1 MLALDPFL
9 DRIRPLLADHLHP
22 VYLVGGAV
30 RDALLG
36 RANHD
41 IDLIV
46 ATGAIALTFDLAHRL
61 GLAAYRLDDE
71 RDVGRIL
78 VPDNETALS
87 VTTLDIAR
95 FRGDSLADDLRA
107 RDFTINALAL
117 PVTART
123 ADAVIDHHGGLV
135 DLAAGRIRAIHDHSI
150 ADDPV
155 RALRAARF
163 VVQLGYAPT
172 EKTVAAIRAAGPLL
186 SGRTSP
192 ERIRDELTRLLGTD
206 APEQGVALLQ
216 TWGLL
221 AYALPDVAAM
231 DGVAQSAP
239 HHEGVLPHTLSVLR
253 SLVLVERIVDGAPV
267 EAAWAAEVGE
277 LLAPFRPAL
286 ITHLDATLDGGF
298 VGRRLLRWSA
308 LLHDVGKPAT
318 QTIDQAGRIRFLG
331 HDDAG
336 AALATKL
343 LNRLRFSSE
352 AVRRVRDTVAGHMRP
367 LYLANETHPP
377 SRRTVYRYYRALHA
391 AGIDVALLSLAD
403 HLATYNGPGPSESW
417 AALLAV
423 VGTLLDTYFNGYSE
437 TVAPP
442 RLLNGLEVME
452 LLGMEPG
459 RELGRLLA
467 ELEEAQAAGEVAT
480 REAAVD
486 FLRQTAAPK

>member
-1 MLALDPFL
+1 MLTLDPFL
-9 DRIRPLLADHLHP
+9 DRVRPLLADHPQP

-46 ATGAIALTFDLAHRL
+46 ATGAIALTFDLARRL
-61 GLAAYRLDDE
+61 GLPAYRLDDE

-78 VPDNETALS
+78 VPDST
-87 VTTLDIAR
+87 TTLDIAR

-117 PVTART
+117 PVAART
-123 ADAVIDHHGGLV
+123 ADAVIDLHGGLA
-135 DLAAGRIRAIHDHSI
+135 DLAAERLRTIHDHSI

-155 RALRAARF
+155 RALRAVRLAA
-163 VVQLGYAPT
+163 QLDFLMT
-172 EKTVAAIRAAGPLL
+172 DETVAKVRAAGPLL
-186 SGRTSP
+186 AARTSA
-192 ERIRDELTRLLGTD
+192 ERARDELGRLLSTD
-206 APEQGVALLQ
+206 APYDIIVALDEYD
-216 TWGLL
+216 LL
-221 AYALPDVAAM
+221 RYVLPEVAAM
-231 DGVAQSAP
+231 ADVAQSPP
-239 HHEGVLPHTLSVLR
+239 HREDVLSHTSGVM
-253 SLVLVERIVDGAPV
+253 D
-267 EAAWAAEVGE
+267 E
-277 LLAPFRPAL
+277 LLTVEDIIAQRPVGQSWAGAVEEVL
-286 ITHLDATLDGGF
+286 SPYRSNLAAHLDATLDGGYS
-298 VGRRLLRWSA
+298 GRLLLRWGA

-318 QTIDQAGRIRFLG
+318 QTIDEAGRIRFLG
-331 HDDAG
+331 HDDTG
-336 AALATKL
+336 AALTTTL

-367 LYLANETHPP
+367 LYLAKEGHPP

-403 HLATYNGPGPSESW
+403 HLATYGGPGPDESW

-423 VGTLLDTYFNGYSE
+423 VRTLLDTYFTSYVE

-442 RLLNGLEVME
+442 RLLNGLEVMA

-467 ELEEAQAAGEVAT
+467 ELEEAQAAGEVTT

-486 FLRQTAAPK
+486 FLRRAATPK

>member
-1 MLALDPFL
+1 
-9 DRIRPLLADHLHP
+9 
-22 VYLVGGAV
+22 
-30 RDALLG
+30 
-36 RANHD
+36 
-41 IDLIV
+41 
-46 ATGAIALTFDLAHRL
+46 
-61 GLAAYRLDDE
+61 
-71 RDVGRIL
+71 
-78 VPDNETALS
+78 
-87 VTTLDIAR
+87 
-95 FRGDSLADDLRA
+95 
-107 RDFTINALAL
+107 
-117 PVTART
+117 
-123 ADAVIDHHGGLV
+123 
-135 DLAAGRIRAIHDHSI
+135 
-150 ADDPV
+150 
-155 RALRAARF
+155 
-163 VVQLGYAPT
+163 
-172 EKTVAAIRAAGPLL
+172 
-186 SGRTSP
+186 
-192 ERIRDELTRLLGTD
+192 
-206 APEQGVALLQ
+206 
-216 TWGLL
+216 
-221 AYALPDVAAM
+221 M

-239 HHEGVLPHTLSVLR
+239 HHEGVLLHTLSVLR

-286 ITHLDATLDGGF
+286 IPHLDATLDGGF

-403 HLATYNGPGPSESW
+403 HLATYNGPGPGESW

-423 VGTLLDTYFNGYSE
+423 VGTLLDTYFTGYTE

>member
-1 MLALDPFL
+1 
-9 DRIRPLLADHLHP
+9 
-22 VYLVGGAV
+22 
-30 RDALLG
+30 
-36 RANHD
+36 
-41 IDLIV
+41 
-46 ATGAIALTFDLAHRL
+46 
-61 GLAAYRLDDE
+61 
-71 RDVGRIL
+71 
-78 VPDNETALS
+78 
-87 VTTLDIAR
+87 
-95 FRGDSLADDLRA
+95 
-107 RDFTINALAL
+107 
-117 PVTART
+117 
-123 ADAVIDHHGGLV
+123 
-135 DLAAGRIRAIHDHSI
+135 
-150 ADDPV
+150 
-155 RALRAARF
+155 
-163 VVQLGYAPT
+163 
-172 EKTVAAIRAAGPLL
+172 
-186 SGRTSP
+186 
-192 ERIRDELTRLLGTD
+192 
-206 APEQGVALLQ
+206 
-216 TWGLL
+216 
-221 AYALPDVAAM
+221 
-231 DGVAQSAP
+231 
-239 HHEGVLPHTLSVLR
+239 
-253 SLVLVERIVDGAPV
+253 
-267 EAAWAAEVGE
+267 
-277 LLAPFRPAL
+277 
-286 ITHLDATLDGGF
+286 
-298 VGRRLLRWSA
+298 LRWSA

-318 QTIDQAGRIRFLG
+318 QTVDQAGRIRFLG